1 MIIYVSWTEDVKR
14 KPAAFCTE
22 NIDHLRELLKQSET
36 KFDDVSEILAM
47 IINSGDEKNPEMNY
61 KTHLDLVTDDLKNI
75 KTKLSSLESKVKTI
89 RKEYLNEVV
98 SFFLNFDKPNKDR
111 VIYK

>member
-1 MIIYVSWTEDVKR
+1 
-14 KPAAFCTE
+14 
-22 NIDHLRELLKQSET
+22 
-36 KFDDVSEILAM
+36 M

-98 SFFLNFDKPNKDR
+98 SFFLILINQTRTGLSTSSAKIKILYFFYTKKIEGR
-111 VIYK
+111 TLIVSL

>member
-1 MIIYVSWTEDVKR
+1 
-14 KPAAFCTE
+14 
-22 NIDHLRELLKQSET
+22 
-36 KFDDVSEILAM
+36 M

-98 SFFLNFDKPNKDR
+98 SFFFNFDKPNKYT